1 MMKEKDIKIIM
12 NQNQQSGN
20 AIETQ
25 AFTLKDIAKV
35 RAFHQSFGGYRPTP
49 LRKLTCLAA
58 ALGVGGFYVKDE
70 SYRFGLN
77 AFKVLGG
84 AYAIGRFLAGR
95 LQMDIADLSFEM
107 LRSPEIKQKLGEITF
122 VTATD
127 GNHGRG
133 VAWAATQLG
142 QKSVVYMPK
151 GSSKERLINI
161 RKEGG
166 EASITDLNY
175 DDAVR
180 LAAKQARQNGWIVV
194 QDTAWEDYYDIPLW
208 IMQGYATS
216 AMEACQQLT
225 DLQVSR
231 PTHVF
236 LQAGVGSFAGAVQAF
251 LVHAYP
257 DQPPKVIIV
266 EPNAADCLFRSA
278 AARDGKARFVG
289 GEMNTIM
296 AGLACGEPN
305 DIGWNILRQHSEMF
319 LSCPDW
325 VAARGMRV
333 LGNPIGTDA
342 RIVSGESGAV
352 TTGAASLLATSSS
365 MSQTRRELGLD
376 ETSQVLV
383 FSTEGDTDSKKYR
396 SIVWDGAYPSPAD
409 EEEK

>member
-1 MMKEKDIKIIM
+1 MMKENDIKTIF
-12 NQNQQSGN
+12 NQHKEPDN
-20 AIETQ
+20 AAEVK
-25 AFTLKDIAKV
+25 AFATADIARV
-35 RAFHQSFGGYRPTP
+35 RAFHQSFNGYRPTP
-49 LRKLTCLAA
+49 LRKLTCLAKS
-58 ALGVGGFYVKDE
+58 LGVAGFYVKDE

-84 AYAIGRFLAGR
+84 AYAIGKFLAER

-107 LRSPEIKQKLGEITF
+107 LRSPEIKQKLGEVTF

-133 VAWAATQLG
+133 VAWAAAQLG

-151 GSSKERLINI
+151 GSSEERLRNI
-161 RKEGG
+161 CKEGAQ
-166 EASITDLNY
+166 ASITDLNY

-180 LAAKQARQNGWIVV
+180 LAAEQARKNGWVVV
-194 QDTAWEDYYDIPLW
+194 QDTAWDGYYDIPLW

-216 AMEACQQLT
+216 AMEACQQLS
-225 DLQVSR
+225 DFKVDR

-236 LQAGVGSFAGAVQAF
+236 LQAGVGSFAGAIQAF
-251 LVHAYP
+251 LVNAYP
-257 DQPPKVIIV
+257 DNPPKVIIV

-278 AARDGKARFVG
+278 AAVDGQARFVG

-305 DIGWNILRQHSEMF
+305 SIGWHVLRRHSELF

-333 LGNPIGTDA
+333 LGNPVGDDVRVI
-342 RIVSGESGAV
+342 SGESGAV
-352 TTGAASLLATSSS
+352 TTGAASLMATLPSLSPVR
-365 MSQTRRELGLD
+365 QKLGLD
-376 ETSQVLV
+376 QNAQVLV

-396 SIVWDGAYPSPAD
+396 SIVWDGAYSSPSD